1 MWWYKYQQRLLCLIL
16 NKSQHLFMWGN
27 NLSSFQHYTVTAGDL
42 PYKPLENPLKPVTAL
57 SFTLWS
63 PLIVSILH
71 QLVHLRWV
79 DHGTQHTQRPGV
91 AHCWCWQLLQAI
103 LYVLSILYYISAL
116 VYIEVLYVDVC
127 VLVHFPVGQL
137 AESDGLVLT
146 WGPFTVNLTLL
157 RGQSYFYYLTLWSGT
172 SPSIHHTLLHLR
184 MCCKF
189 ITKEAI
195 YNTIYVLN
203 EVLQNHREGHQLT
216 PLLIHI
222 QQSKATVGFPR
233 GLSPGRLLL
242 QTVV

>member
-1 MWWYKYQQRLLCLIL
+1 M
-16 NKSQHLFMWGN
+16 SGN
-27 NLSSFQHYTVTAGDL
+27 NLSSFHHYTVTSGDL
-42 PYKPLENPLKPVTAL
+42 PYKPLENPLKPVAAL

-71 QLVHLRWV
+71 QLVHLQWV
-79 DHGTQHTQRPGV
+79 DHGTQHTQRPGK
-91 AHCWCWQLLQAI
+91 AHCSCWQLLQSI

-137 AESDGLVLT
+137 AESDGLVLP

-157 RGQSYFYYLTLWSGT
+157 RGQSFFYYLTLWSGT

-189 ITKEAI
+189 ITKETI
-195 YNTIYVLN
+195 YNTIYALN
-203 EVLQNHREGHQLT
+203 
-216 PLLIHI
+216 
-222 QQSKATVGFPR
+222 
-233 GLSPGRLLL
+233 
-242 QTVV
+242 